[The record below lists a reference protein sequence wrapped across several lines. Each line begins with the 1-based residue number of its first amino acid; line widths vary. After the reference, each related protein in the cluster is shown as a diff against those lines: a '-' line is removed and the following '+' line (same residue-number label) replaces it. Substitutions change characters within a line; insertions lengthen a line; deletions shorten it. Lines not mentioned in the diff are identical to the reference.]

1 MHIYLVNT
9 ASLTTEHTILINS
22 AISTFHLMKHRM
34 GIFYANMYVSRF
46 SKHCYCY
53 PCYCCRYHYYCYC
66 YCGVVWCW
74 EFSLH
79 NELPY
84 YRVPTFEA
92 SNDPFYA
99 INAALNASSAV
110 SAYQKFIN
118 PLFSQMH
125 LKDVDWLK
133 HLTINILHQIWFMS
147 FHSTYIHQNISN
159 MF

>member
-1 MHIYLVNT
+1 MFHYKILMYIYPVSIV
-9 ASLTTEHTILINS
+9 SLTPKHTILINS

-84 YRVPTFEA
+84 YRVPTFET

-110 SAYQKFIN
+110 SAYQKICKSIIFANASQGCRLIK
-118 PLFSQMH
+118 LF
-125 LKDVDWLK
+125 D
-133 HLTINILHQIWFMS
+133 
-147 FHSTYIHQNISN
+147 Y
-159 MF
+159 

>member
-1 MHIYLVNT
+1 MFHYKILMYIYLVNIVSWT
-9 ASLTTEHTILINS
+9 PKHTIFINS
-22 AISTFHLMKHRM
+22 AIPTFHLMKHRM

-84 YRVPTFEA
+84 YRVPSFQA

-99 INAALNASSAV
+99 INAALNASPAV
-110 SAYQKFIN
+110 SAYQKIYKSIIFAN
-118 PLFSQMH
+118 ASQGCR
-125 LKDVDWLK
+125 LIKAFD
-133 HLTINILHQIWFMS
+133 
-147 FHSTYIHQNISN
+147 Y
-159 MF
+159 